1 MKRFF
6 TFLMAVWALL
16 SISQTVKAVDYYITG
31 FFVEGQEWTK
41 LDGKNMES
49 VGNNKYSQTY
59 QCETT
64 GKYCF
69 RFAGDDLP
77 YQMCP
82 AVASYD
88 LTKVSSYGV
97 SYTNH
102 EGKENYYFCV
112 NMESGKTYT
121 FTFDNSNPSNR
132 TVACTV
138 SGEGSGTVTPTE
150 KYCSFYLIGNLYKE
164 NNEEWADGTKAN
176 PFNTIDGKTYTYTFT
191 GVEKTVYFRVQGYDP
206 DGNKFG
212 SDFAP
217 NTTDGKDKELTTTFQ
232 TVVSKPYNSPKTK
245 AWTFD
250 AKSDKTYT
258 ITLDYSDTSKPQIK
272 YTEGGSSVVTKVIK
286 LFNGS
291 SEVTGYNGKYTLD
304 LSGETSTD
312 ATITLTIDG
321 TAYGL
326 ATAQTISAVGTT
338 SDIAFKAEETE
349 KLTLKAGLIYSLTVT
364 EDGKMT
370 VEAKEKVNPYKVAGA
385 GFYLV
390 GDFMS
395 PYNHSDVNPGGD
407 IPGKIN
413 YERLYFKFEQQADGS
428 YKIDIPACL
437 TAKMQILGIS
447 VDGVPRVYGPSGI
460 VELYGAKDHGTA
472 SPVTD
477 GSVGGNSK
485 TNNLVVVDEF
495 KDSDN
500 FWNLVTRNDG
510 VTDDDGIYEVSFT
523 FDSDSKTPKIWTI
536 KHNSLKRVVY
546 LLSNAQGATA
556 QPLYDSRIDIPSGY
570 SDVSSASAVHLEG
583 ITNKYFVLGTVVR
596 NMSTPE
602 IEKQAIKA
610 DDGIHEISQ
619 EKGGKQCG
627 THTKFFFLG
636 ADPVYESDNT
646 TIKTQDSYQLTANK
660 PAVAISKLKGNK
672 VVQVNPTK
680 GRDDVAGKDN
690 SYGMQ
695 AEIYVPN
702 AGKIDYPD
710 VISMVGPA
718 IPSTTTTNVDGT
730 TKWLWDATAG
740 DMTYD
745 ESDHCY
751 KLVLN
756 TSADLYGKTFRFVG
770 DHAITQNWY
779 EDGTPANVKYPD
791 VKVEGTSEATVADPN
806 VVNYTSDCTENT
818 IVHDSDIKWNR
829 GAGLWTVRFYII
841 PGKDKNTF
849 QYTITGASKIYIP
862 VTAHMGKL
870 LRTYTSAIDVVPVDK
885 EVLVYAAQSYTK
897 NEKNNT
903 GSGDETGTVMLY
915 RLKFIPANQGVV
927 LYAPTTLGNDK
938 PGLIEVVPA
947 YSATV
952 KRYSNDVFDYVKDWA
967 KPETKKELIWVNQ
980 ETHEQKKDVW
990 NNYLVPVLTDTK
1002 ITQFYFDD
1010 QNKWTGRNFAFT
1022 RYSQTNTGRANGVI
1036 KDNTT
1041 DPDPKKHDY
1050 FSFFRGA
1057 GTVKASY
1064 SYLMLPRTIMEGNGQ
1079 ILDQNQDNDTNR
1091 FSKSMVWFEGIDA
1104 PMDNETTGISELK
1117 NNVSNTDTAYYTL
1130 QGVKVAKPVKGIYI
1144 HQGKKV
1150 IIK

>member
-1 MKRFF
+1 MMVLC
-6 TFLMAVWALL
+6 FLM
-16 SISQTVKAVDYYITG
+16 SIPLKMMAFDKVEVVSQYKQG
-31 FFVEGQEWTK
+31 
-41 LDGKNMES
+41 
-49 VGNNKYSQTY
+49 
-59 QCETT
+59 
-64 GKYCF
+64 
-69 RFAGDDLP
+69 
-77 YQMCP
+77 
-82 AVASYD
+82 
-88 LTKVSSYGV
+88 
-97 SYTNH
+97 TNW
-102 EGKENYYFCV
+102 KENPNF
-112 NMESGKTYT
+112 N
-121 FTFDNSNPSNR
+121 FT
-132 TVACTV
+132 
-138 SGEGSGTVTPTE
+138 
-150 KYCSFYLIGNLYKE
+150 
-164 NNEEWADGTKAN
+164 
-176 PFNTIDGKTYTYTFT
+176 
-191 GVEKTVYFRVQGYDP
+191 
-206 DGNKFG
+206 
-212 SDFAP
+212 
-217 NTTDGKDKELTTTFQ
+217 TTDGKIYTCTLNDVPAGTQYIWFRLKIGSTEYGPQGTEEDLTLTSSYQKIFQ
-232 TVVSKPYNSPKTK
+232 IAWQHPK
-245 AWTFD
+245 ALMIVP
-250 AKSDKTYT
+250 KSGETSYT
-258 ITLDYSDTSKPQIK
+258 ITYNHDTKEIK
-272 YTEGGSSVVTKVIK
+272 YEVSEGGSTDVTKEIK
-286 LFNGS
+286 LLNGT

-326 ATAQTISAVGTT
+326 ATAQAISTVGTT
-338 SDIAFKAEETE
+338 SDIAFTAEGTE

-407 IPGKIN
+407 TPGTIN
-413 YERLYFKFEQQADGS
+413 YERLYFKFEQQTDGS

-460 VELYGAKDHGTA
+460 EELYGAKDHGTA

-485 TNNLVVVDEF
+485 TNNLVVVDGF
-495 KDSDN
+495 KDSNN

-556 QPLYDSRIDIPSGY
+556 QPLYDSRSKIKDGY

-583 ITNKYFVLGTVVR
+583 ITSKYFVLGTVVR
-596 NMSTPE
+596 DLSNPDSK
-602 IEKQAIKA
+602 IYKQAIKA
-610 DDGIHEISQ
+610 DDGIHMISD
-619 EKGGKQCG
+619 ENGGKQCG

-646 TIKTQDSYQLTANK
+646 TIVTKSSYWLTANK

-672 VVQVNPTK
+672 IVEVNPTK
-680 GRDDVAGKDN
+680 GSNDEAGEDN

-702 AGKIDYPD
+702 SSMIDYPD
-710 VISMVGPA
+710 TISMVGPA

-779 EDGTPANVKYPD
+779 EDGTPANVKYPIE
-791 VKVEGTSEATVADPN
+791 KVEGTSEATVADPN

-841 PGKDKNTF
+841 PGKDNKNTF

-897 NEKNNT
+897 NKENNT
-903 GSGDETGTVMLY
+903 GSGDETGTVKLY

-927 LYAPTTLGNDK
+927 LYSPNSPLDNGTPTKL
-938 PGLIEVVPA
+938 EVVPA

-952 KRYSNDVFDYVKDWA
+952 KRYTHDVFDYVEGWA
-967 KPETKKELIWVNQ
+967 DSPAKESIWFN
-980 ETHEQKKDVW
+980 EHSSEKW

-1002 ITQFYFDD
+1002 ITQFFIDD
-1010 QNKWTGRNFAFT
+1010 HNNWTGRNFAFT
-1022 RYSQTNTGRANGVI
+1022 RYSKTFTGQKNKVLEDDDANADTNKR
-1036 KDNTT
+1036 
-1041 DPDPKKHDY
+1041 DY
-1050 FSFFRGA
+1050 FSFFRAA

-1117 NNVSNTDTAYYTL
+1117 NHVSNTDAAYYTL

-1150 IIK
+1150 IVK

>member
-16 SISQTVKAVDYYITG
+16 SISQTVKAVNCYITG
-31 FFVEGQEWTK
+31 YFVGESEWTTLGTGMK
-41 LDGKNMES
+41 KES
-49 VGNNKYSQTY
+49 VGSNKYSQTY
-59 QCETT
+59 QCKKSGE
-64 GKYCF
+64 YRF
-69 RFAGDDLP
+69 RFAVEGWDA
-77 YQMCP
+77 QMCP
-82 AVASYD
+82 EKNSCD
-88 LTKVSSYGV
+88 LANKSVNVFYTDQDGRSS
-97 SYTNH
+97 
-102 EGKENYYFCV
+102 NYFYV
-112 NMESGKTYT
+112 NMEKDKTYT
-121 FTFDNSNPSNR
+121 FTFDDSNKDKR

-138 SGEGSGTVTPTE
+138 SG
-150 KYCSFYLIGNLYKE
+150 
-164 NNEEWADGTKAN
+164 
-176 PFNTIDGKTYTYTFT
+176 
-191 GVEKTVYFRVQGYDP
+191 
-206 DGNKFG
+206 
-212 SDFAP
+212 
-217 NTTDGKDKELTTTFQ
+217 
-232 TVVSKPYNSPKTK
+232 
-245 AWTFD
+245 
-250 AKSDKTYT
+250 
-258 ITLDYSDTSKPQIK
+258 
-272 YTEGGSSVVTKVIK
+272 SSVVTKEIK

-312 ATITLTIDG
+312 ATITLDIDG
-321 TAYGL
+321 TTYGL
-326 ATAQTISAVGTT
+326 ATAQAISTVGTT
-338 SDIAFKAEETE
+338 SDIAFTAEGTE
-349 KLTLKAGLIYSLTVT
+349 KLTLKTGLIYSLSVT
-364 EDGKMT
+364 KDGKMT

-407 IPGKIN
+407 TPGTIN

-437 TAKMQILGIS
+437 TAKMQILGVS

-460 VELYGAKDHGTA
+460 VELYGAKDHGKA

-477 GSVGGNSK
+477 GFVGGNSK
-485 TNNLVVVDEF
+485 TNNLVVVDGF
-495 KDSDN
+495 KDSNN

-510 VTDDDGIYEVSFT
+510 VTDDDGIYEVSFEYNP
-523 FDSDSKTPKIWTI
+523 KTQSPTTWTI

-602 IEKQAIKA
+602 IKKQAIKA

-1010 QNKWTGRNFAFT
+1010 QNKWKGRNFAFT
-1022 RYSQTNTGRANGVI
+1022 RYSQTNTGRANKVI
-1036 KDNTT
+1036 KDDATNE
-1041 DPDPKKHDY
+1041 DPAKRDY

-1079 ILDQNQDNDTNR
+1079 ILDQNQDNDKNR

-1117 NNVSNTDTAYYTL
+1117 NNVSNTDAAYYTL

>member
-6 TFLMAVWALL
+6 TLFMAVWALL
-16 SISQTVKAVDYYITG
+16 SISQTVKAVNCYITG
-31 FFVEGQEWTK
+31 YFVGESEWTT

-49 VGNNKYSQTY
+49 VVNNKYSQTY
-59 QCETT
+59 QCTKSGE
-64 GKYCF
+64 YRF
-69 RFAGDDLP
+69 RFAVEGWKA
-77 YQMCP
+77 QMCP
-82 AVASYD
+82 DVERFDLANKSKKIVYTDQNGYD
-88 LTKVSSYGV
+88 S
-97 SYTNH
+97 
-102 EGKENYYFCV
+102 NYFYV
-112 NMESGKTYT
+112 NMENGKTYT
-121 FTFDNSNPSNR
+121 FTFDDSNKDNR

-138 SGEGSGTVTPTE
+138 S
-150 KYCSFYLIGNLYKE
+150 
-164 NNEEWADGTKAN
+164 
-176 PFNTIDGKTYTYTFT
+176 
-191 GVEKTVYFRVQGYDP
+191 
-206 DGNKFG
+206 
-212 SDFAP
+212 
-217 NTTDGKDKELTTTFQ
+217 
-232 TVVSKPYNSPKTK
+232 
-245 AWTFD
+245 
-250 AKSDKTYT
+250 
-258 ITLDYSDTSKPQIK
+258 
-272 YTEGGSSVVTKVIK
+272 GSSVVTKVIK
-286 LFNGS
+286 LFNGL
-291 SEVTGYNGKYTLD
+291 SEVTGSNGKYTLD

-326 ATAQTISAVGTT
+326 ATAQAISTVGTT
-338 SDIAFKAEETE
+338 SDIAFTAEGTE
-349 KLTLKAGLIYSLTVT
+349 KLTLKAGLVYSLTVT

-602 IEKQAIKA
+602 IKKQAIKA

-779 EDGTPANVKYPD
+779 EDDTPANLKYPD
-791 VKVEGTSEATVADPN
+791 EKVEGTSEATVADPN

-818 IVHDSDIKWNR
+818 IEHDKDIKWNR

-870 LRTYTSAIDVVPVDK
+870 LRTYTSAIDVVPVDAN
-885 EVLVYAAQSYTK
+885 VLIYAAQSYQK
-897 NEKNNT
+897 NTDKT
-903 GSGDETGTVMLY
+903 PVAGGETGTVKLY

-927 LYAPTTLGNDK
+927 LYAPTTLGNEK

-967 KPETKKELIWVNQ
+967 KPETTKEQIWVNQ
-980 ETHEQKKDVW
+980 ETHEQAKDKW

-1079 ILDQNQDNDTNR
+1079 ILDQNQDNDKNR

-1117 NNVSNTDTAYYTL
+1117 NNVSNTDAAYYTL

>member
-1 MKRFF
+1 MMVLC
-6 TFLMAVWALL
+6 FLM
-16 SISQTVKAVDYYITG
+16 SIPLKMMAFDKVEVVSQYKQG
-31 FFVEGQEWTK
+31 
-41 LDGKNMES
+41 
-49 VGNNKYSQTY
+49 
-59 QCETT
+59 
-64 GKYCF
+64 
-69 RFAGDDLP
+69 
-77 YQMCP
+77 
-82 AVASYD
+82 
-88 LTKVSSYGV
+88 
-97 SYTNH
+97 TNW
-102 EGKENYYFCV
+102 KENPNF
-112 NMESGKTYT
+112 N
-121 FTFDNSNPSNR
+121 FT
-132 TVACTV
+132 
-138 SGEGSGTVTPTE
+138 
-150 KYCSFYLIGNLYKE
+150 
-164 NNEEWADGTKAN
+164 
-176 PFNTIDGKTYTYTFT
+176 
-191 GVEKTVYFRVQGYDP
+191 
-206 DGNKFG
+206 
-212 SDFAP
+212 
-217 NTTDGKDKELTTTFQ
+217 TTDGKIYTCTLNDVPAGTQYIWFRLKIGSTEYGPQGTEEDLTLTSSYQKIFQ
-232 TVVSKPYNSPKTK
+232 IAWQHPK
-245 AWTFD
+245 ALMIVP
-250 AKSDKTYT
+250 KSGETSYT
-258 ITLDYSDTSKPQIK
+258 ITYNHETKEIK
-272 YTEGGSSVVTKVIK
+272 CEASEGGSTDVTKEIK
-286 LFNGS
+286 LLNGT

-304 LSGETSTD
+304 LSGETSSD
-312 ATITLTIDG
+312 AKITLTIGG
-321 TAYGL
+321 TTYGL
-326 ATAQTISAVGTT
+326 ATAQTISTVGTT
-338 SDIAFKAEETE
+338 SDIAFTAEGTE
-349 KLTLKAGLIYSLTVT
+349 KLTLKAGLIYSLSVT

-370 VEAKEKVNPYKVAGA
+370 VEAKEKVNPYKVAGT

-407 IPGKIN
+407 TPGTIN

-437 TAKMQILGIS
+437 TAKMQILGVS

-460 VELYGAKDHGTA
+460 EQLHGAKDYGKA

-477 GSVGGNSK
+477 ESVGGNSE
-485 TNNLVVVDEF
+485 TNNLVVVDGF
-495 KDSDN
+495 KDSN
-500 FWNLVTRNDG
+500 NYWNLVTRNDG

-583 ITNKYFVLGTVVR
+583 ITSKYFVLGTVVR
-596 NMSTPE
+596 DLSNTDSK
-602 IEKQAIKA
+602 IYKQAIKA
-610 DDGIHEISQ
+610 DDGIHKISD

-646 TIKTQDSYQLTANK
+646 TIVTKSSYQLTANK

-672 VVQVNPTK
+672 IVEVNPTK
-680 GRDDVAGKDN
+680 GSNDEAGEDN

-702 AGKIDYPD
+702 GDKIDYPD
-710 VISMVGPA
+710 AISMVGPA

-779 EDGTPANVKYPD
+779 EDGTPANVKYPIE
-791 VKVEGTSEATVADPN
+791 KVEGTSEATVADPN

-870 LRTYTSAIDVVPVDK
+870 LRTYTSAVDVVPVDK

-897 NEKNNT
+897 NKENNT
-903 GSGDETGTVMLY
+903 GSGDETGTVKLY

-927 LYAPTTLGNDK
+927 LYSPNSPLDNGTPTKL
-938 PGLIEVVPA
+938 EVVPA

-952 KRYSNDVFDYVKDWA
+952 KRYTHDVFDYVEGWA
-967 KPETKKELIWVNQ
+967 DSPAKESIWFN
-980 ETHEQKKDVW
+980 EHSSEKW

-1002 ITQFYFDD
+1002 ITQFFIDD
-1010 QNKWTGRNFAFT
+1010 QNHWTGRNFAFT
-1022 RYSQTNTGRANGVI
+1022 RYSQTNTGHANGVI
-1036 KDNTT
+1036 TDNTT

-1050 FSFFRGA
+1050 FSFFRAA

-1079 ILDQNQDNDTNR
+1079 ILDQSQDNDPK

-1117 NNVSNTDTAYYTL
+1117 NHVSNTDAAYYTL

-1150 IIK
+1150 IVK

>member
-1 MKRFF
+1 
-6 TFLMAVWALL
+6 MAVWALL
-16 SISQTVKAVDYYITG
+16 SISQTVKAADFYLTG
-31 FFVEGQEWTK
+31 SSTLEAWVK
-41 LDGKNMES
+41 LDGKSMTDLGGER
-49 VGNNKYSQTY
+49 YSQEYKCTNTAQY
-59 QCETT
+59 R
-64 GKYCF
+64 F
-69 RFAGDDLP
+69 RIAGGNLG
-77 YQMCP
+77 YELCP
-82 AVASYD
+82 NTKSYN
-88 LTKVSSYGV
+88 LLEAKPSYGCFANNV
-97 SYTNH
+97 SGYAN
-102 EGKENYYFCV
+102 NYFYV
-112 NMESGKTYT
+112 DMESGKTYT
-121 FTFDNSNPSNR
+121 FTFDNSNPNNR

-138 SGEGSGTVTPTE
+138 GGSTSPSEFTE
-150 KYCSFYLIGNLYKE
+150 LSLIGGL
-164 NNEEWADGTKAN
+164 
-176 PFNTIDGKTYTYTFT
+176 T
-191 GVEKTVYFRVQGYDP
+191 GNWGEIR
-206 DGNKFG
+206 KF
-212 SDFAP
+212 S
-217 NTTDGKDKELTTTFQ
+217 TTDGKIYQYVFDTDYTNTKISGEFGDYYFRVKTE
-232 TVVSKPYNSPKTK
+232 SKQYAPYINDYPVGTEY
-245 AWTFD
+245 TD
-250 AKSDKTYT
+250 AKESSEGAWKLTMTKGKSYT
-258 ITLDYSDTSKPQIK
+258 LIFDYENKKIR
-272 YTEGGSSVVTKVIK
+272 YVEGGSSVVTKVIK

-291 SEVTGYNGKYTLD
+291 SEVTGSNGKYTLD
-304 LSGETSTD
+304 LSGETSSD
-312 ATITLTIDG
+312 AKITLTIDG
-321 TAYGL
+321 TTYGL
-326 ATAQTISAVGTT
+326 STAQTISAAGTT
-338 SDIAFKAEETE
+338 SGIAFTTEGAEA
-349 KLTLKAGLIYSLTVT
+349 LTLKAGLIYSLTVT

-370 VEAKEKVNPYKVAGA
+370 VEAKVNPYKVAGA

-407 IPGKIN
+407 NPGKIN
-413 YERLYFKFEQQADGS
+413 YERLYFKFEQQTDGS

-447 VDGVPRVYGPSGI
+447 VDGVPSVYGPSDH
-460 VELYGAKDHGTA
+460 VDLYGAKAHGTA

-477 GSVGGNSK
+477 GSVGGNSN
-485 TNNLVVVDEF
+485 TDNLVVVNDF
-495 KDSDN
+495 NDQIN
-500 FWNLVTRNDG
+500 YWNLVTRNDG

-556 QPLYDSRIDIPSGY
+556 QPLYDSRRTIKDGY

-583 ITNKYFVLGTVVR
+583 ITSKYFVLGTVVR
-596 NMSTPE
+596 DLSNPDSK
-602 IEKQAIKA
+602 IYKQAIKA
-610 DDGIHEISQ
+610 DDGIHMISD
-619 EKGGKQCG
+619 EKGGKQQG

-646 TIKTQDSYQLTANK
+646 TIVTKSSYWLTANK

-672 VVQVNPTK
+672 IVEVNPTK
-680 GRDDVAGKDN
+680 GNNEEAGEDN

-702 AGKIDYPD
+702 AGNIDYPD

-779 EDGTPANVKYPD
+779 EDGTPANVKYPIE
-791 VKVEGTSEATVADPN
+791 KVEGTSEATVADPN

-841 PGKDKNTF
+841 PGKDNKNTF

-870 LRTYTSAIDVVPVDK
+870 LRTYTSAVDVVPVDAN
-885 EVLVYAAQSYTK
+885 VLIYAAQSYTK
-897 NEKNNT
+897 KNENNT
-903 GSGDETGTVMLY
+903 GSGDETGTVKLY
-915 RLKFIPANQGVV
+915 RLKYIPANQGVV
-927 LYAPTTLGNDK
+927 LYSPNSPLGNGTPTK
-938 PGLIEVVPA
+938 LEVVPA

-952 KRYSNDVFDYVKDWA
+952 KRYSSDHFDYVKGWA
-967 KPETKKELIWVNQ
+967 DSQEKESIWVN
-980 ETHEQKKDVW
+980 THENETW
-990 NNYLVPVLTDTK
+990 NNFLVPVLTDTK
-1002 ITQFYFDD
+1002 ITQFYFVD

-1022 RYSQTNTGRANGVI
+1022 RYSQTKTGQANGVI
-1036 KDNTT
+1036 TDNTT
-1041 DPDPKKHDY
+1041 DPDSKKHDY
-1050 FSFFRGA
+1050 FSFFRAA

-1079 ILDQNQDNDTNR
+1079 ILDQSQDNDTKL

-1104 PMDNETTGISELK
+1104 PMDNETTGISEL
-1117 NNVSNTDTAYYTL
+1117 NNHVSNTDAAYYTL

-1150 IIK
+1150 IVK

>member
-1 MKRFF
+1 
-6 TFLMAVWALL
+6 MAVWALL
-16 SISQTVKAVDYYITG
+16 SISQTVKAADVTVYFQCPSDWRTPVCAYAYNSETGRNSGWDDAPAGSEYYTSTG
-31 FFVEGQEWTK
+31 VKLWKCTFDSKYKNVIFKEPFQQGVTSKQYPDSQGFEVKDSYVYTNSGTTGTSLSEFVKNSAFTYTLRGGYDTGEWSNESANFEFVG
-41 LDGKNMES
+41 DGK
-49 VGNNKYSQTY
+49 
-59 QCETT
+59 
-64 GKYCF
+64 
-69 RFAGDDLP
+69 
-77 YQMCP
+77 
-82 AVASYD
+82 
-88 LTKVSSYGV
+88 
-97 SYTNH
+97 
-102 EGKENYYFCV
+102 
-112 NMESGKTYT
+112 
-121 FTFDNSNPSNR
+121 
-132 TVACTV
+132 
-138 SGEGSGTVTPTE
+138 
-150 KYCSFYLIGNLYKE
+150 
-164 NNEEWADGTKAN
+164 
-176 PFNTIDGKTYTYTFT
+176 YTYTFT
-191 GVEKTVYFRVQGYDP
+191 AAQTGQFRFRVNTSY
-206 DGNKFG
+206 G
-212 SDFAP
+212 SGAALCP
-217 NTTDGKDKELTTTFQ
+217 NVDATTKSKELTSTPDDVAYTNPAN
-232 TVVSKPYNSPKTK
+232 TSASSINNNYWTYNVTAGK
-245 AWTFD
+245 
-250 AKSDKTYT
+250 
-258 ITLDYSDTSKPQIK
+258 K
-272 YTEGGSSVVTKVIK
+272 YTFTLSEDYLQATDGGYYHSRKLSVVEEETPITKVIK
-286 LFNGS
+286 LLNGTT
-291 SEVTGYNGKYTLD
+291 EVTGSNGKYTLD

-312 ATITLTIDG
+312 AIITLDIDG
-321 TAYGL
+321 TTYGL
-326 ATAQTISAVGTT
+326 ATAQAISTVGTT
-338 SDIAFKAEETE
+338 SDIAFTTEGTE
-349 KLTLKAGLIYSLTVT
+349 KLTLKAGLVYSLTVT

-407 IPGKIN
+407 TPGTIN
-413 YERLYFKFEQQADGS
+413 YERLYFKFEQQKDGS

-437 TAKMQILGIS
+437 TAKMQILGVS

-460 VELYGAKDHGTA
+460 EQLHGAKDYGTA

-477 GSVGGNSK
+477 GSVGGDSEK
-485 TNNLVVVDEF
+485 NNLVVVDEF

-556 QPLYDSRIDIPSGY
+556 QPLYDSRINIPSGY
-570 SDVSSASAVHLEG
+570 SDVASASAVHLEG

-596 NMSTPE
+596 NMTSSE
-602 IEKQAIKA
+602 IYNQAIKA
-610 DDGIHEISQ
+610 DDGIHQISDK
-619 EKGGKQCG
+619 KGGKQCG

-695 AEIYVPN
+695 AEILVPN
-702 AGKIDYPD
+702 AGKIDYHD
-710 VISMVGPA
+710 AISMVGPA

-779 EDGTPANVKYPD
+779 EDDTPANLKYPD
-791 VKVEGTSEATVADPN
+791 EKVEGTSEATVADPN

-818 IVHDSDIKWNR
+818 IEHDKDIKWNR

-870 LRTYTSAIDVVPVDK
+870 LRTYTSAIDVVPVDAN
-885 EVLVYAAQSYTK
+885 VLIYAAQSYQK
-897 NEKNNT
+897 NTDKT
-903 GSGDETGTVMLY
+903 PVAGGETGTVKLY

-927 LYAPTTLGNDK
+927 LYAPTTLGNEK

-967 KPETKKELIWVNQ
+967 KPETTKEQIWVNQ
-980 ETHEQKKDVW
+980 ETHEQAKDKW

-1064 SYLMLPRTIMEGNGQ
+1064 SYLMLPRIIMEGNGQ
-1079 ILDQNQDNDTNR
+1079 ILDQNQDNDKNR

-1117 NNVSNTDTAYYTL
+1117 NNVSNTDAAYYTL

>member
-1 MKRFF
+1 MD
-6 TFLMAVWALL
+6 L
-16 SISQTVKAVDYYITG
+16 
-31 FFVEGQEWTK
+31 
-41 LDGKNMES
+41 
-49 VGNNKYSQTY
+49 VGNNQYSQTY
-59 QCETT
+59 QCTKAGE
-64 GKYCF
+64 YHF
-69 RFAGDDLP
+69 RFIGVGWDGE
-77 YQMCP
+77 MCP
-82 AVASYD
+82 EQSSYD
-88 LTKVSSYGV
+88 LTQASPNCQVFY
-97 SYTNH
+97 NDQP
-102 EGKENYYFCV
+102 GKKNNYFYV

-121 FTFDNSNPSNR
+121 FTFDDSSVANR
-132 TVACTV
+132 TVACKV
-138 SGEGSGTVTPTE
+138 SGSE
-150 KYCSFYLIGNLYKE
+150 
-164 NNEEWADGTKAN
+164 
-176 PFNTIDGKTYTYTFT
+176 
-191 GVEKTVYFRVQGYDP
+191 
-206 DGNKFG
+206 
-212 SDFAP
+212 
-217 NTTDGKDKELTTTFQ
+217 
-232 TVVSKPYNSPKTK
+232 
-245 AWTFD
+245 
-250 AKSDKTYT
+250 
-258 ITLDYSDTSKPQIK
+258 
-272 YTEGGSSVVTKVIK
+272 VVTKVIK
-286 LFNGS
+286 LLNGS
-291 SEVTGYNGKYTLD
+291 SELTGSNGRYSLD
-304 LSGETSTD
+304 LSSETSKD

-321 TAYGL
+321 EPYGL
-326 ATAQTISAVGTT
+326 ATAQTISAAGTT
-338 SDIAFKAEETE
+338 SGIAFTTE
-349 KLTLKAGLIYSLTVT
+349 GTGALTLKAGLIYSLSVT

-370 VEAKEKVNPYKVAGA
+370 VVAEEMVEPYSVVGA

-395 PYNHSDVNPGGD
+395 QYNDKTVNPGGD
-407 IPGKIN
+407 TPGQIN
-413 YERLYFKFEQQADGS
+413 YKRLYFKFEEQKDGS

-437 TAKMQILGIS
+437 TAKMQILGVS

-460 VELYGAKDHGTA
+460 ERLHGAKDYGTA

-477 GSVGGNSK
+477 GSVGGDSE
-485 TNNLVVVDEF
+485 TNNLLVVDDF
-495 KDSDN
+495 NDQINYWD
-500 FWNLVTRNDG
+500 LVTRNDG
-510 VTDDDGIYEVSFT
+510 VTDDDGTYEVSFKYNPET
-523 FDSDSKTPKIWTI
+523 KSPTTWTI

-556 QPLYDSRIDIPSGY
+556 QPLYDSRINIPSGY
-570 SDVSSASAVHLEG
+570 SDVASASAVHLEG

-596 NMSTPE
+596 NMTSPE
-602 IEKQAIKA
+602 IYNQAIKA
-610 DDGIHEISQ
+610 DDGIHQISD

-695 AEIYVPN
+695 AEILVPN

-710 VISMVGPA
+710 AISMVGPA

-779 EDGTPANVKYPD
+779 EDDTPANLKYPD
-791 VKVEGTSEATVADPN
+791 EKVEGTSEATVADPN

-818 IVHDSDIKWNR
+818 IEHDKDIKWNR

-870 LRTYTSAIDVVPVDK
+870 LRTYTSAIDVVPVDAN
-885 EVLVYAAQSYTK
+885 VLIYAAQSYQK
-897 NEKNNT
+897 NTDKT
-903 GSGDETGTVMLY
+903 PVAGGETGTVKLY

-927 LYAPTTLGNDK
+927 LYAPTTLGNEK

-967 KPETKKELIWVNQ
+967 KPETTKEQIWVNQ
-980 ETHEQKKDVW
+980 ETHEQAKDKW

-1079 ILDQNQDNDTNR
+1079 ILDQNQDNDKNR

-1117 NNVSNTDTAYYTL
+1117 NNVSNTDAAYYTL

>member
-1 MKRFF
+1 MMKRFF

-16 SISQTVKAVDYYITG
+16 SISQTVKAVDFCIMGTFDG
-31 FFVEGQEWTK
+31 GDRPTWTK
-41 LDGKNMES
+41 LDGKNM
-49 VGNNKYSQTY
+49 VLVRNNQYSQTY
-59 QCETT
+59 QCTKAGE
-64 GKYCF
+64 YRF
-69 RFAGDDLP
+69 RFIGVGWDGE
-77 YQMCP
+77 MCP
-82 AVASYD
+82 DQSFYD
-88 LTKVSSYGV
+88 LTQASSNYKVFYNDQPS
-97 SYTNH
+97 
-102 EGKENYYFCV
+102 KKDNYFYV

-121 FTFDNSNPSNR
+121 FTFDDSSVDKRN
-132 TVACTV
+132 VACKV
-138 SGEGSGTVTPTE
+138 SGSE
-150 KYCSFYLIGNLYKE
+150 
-164 NNEEWADGTKAN
+164 
-176 PFNTIDGKTYTYTFT
+176 
-191 GVEKTVYFRVQGYDP
+191 
-206 DGNKFG
+206 
-212 SDFAP
+212 
-217 NTTDGKDKELTTTFQ
+217 
-232 TVVSKPYNSPKTK
+232 
-245 AWTFD
+245 
-250 AKSDKTYT
+250 
-258 ITLDYSDTSKPQIK
+258 
-272 YTEGGSSVVTKVIK
+272 VVTKVIK
-286 LFNGS
+286 LLNGS
-291 SEVTGYNGKYTLD
+291 SELTGSNGKYTLD
-304 LSGETSTD
+304 LSGEASTD

-326 ATAQTISAVGTT
+326 ATAQAISTVGTT
-338 SDIAFKAEETE
+338 SDIAFTAEGTE

-407 IPGKIN
+407 TPGTIN
-413 YERLYFKFEQQADGS
+413 YERLYFKFEQQTDGS

-460 VELYGAKDHGTA
+460 EELYGAKDHGTA

-485 TNNLVVVDEF
+485 TNNLVVVDGF
-495 KDSDN
+495 KDSNN

-583 ITNKYFVLGTVVR
+583 ITSKYFVLGTVVR
-596 NMSTPE
+596 DLSNTDSK
-602 IEKQAIKA
+602 IYKQAIKA
-610 DDGIHEISQ
+610 DDGIHKISD

-646 TIKTQDSYQLTANK
+646 TIVTKSSYQLTANK

-672 VVQVNPTK
+672 IVEVNPTK
-680 GRDDVAGKDN
+680 GSNDEAGEDN

-695 AEIYVPN
+695 AEIYVPY
-702 AGKIDYPD
+702 GDKIDYPD
-710 VISMVGPA
+710 AISMVGPA

-779 EDGTPANVKYPD
+779 EDGTPANVKYPIE
-791 VKVEGTSEATVADPN
+791 KVEGTSEATVADPN

-897 NEKNNT
+897 NNENKT
-903 GSGDETGTVMLY
+903 GSGDETGTVKLY
-915 RLKFIPANQGVV
+915 RLKYIPANQGVV
-927 LYAPTTLGNDK
+927 LYAPTTLGNEK
-938 PGLIEVVPA
+938 PGQIEVVPA

-952 KRYSNDVFDYVKDWA
+952 KRYSSDAFDYVEDWA
-967 KPETKKELIWVNQ
+967 KPETKKEQIWVNQ
-980 ETHEQKKDVW
+980 DVHEQNGETW
-990 NNYLVPVLTDTK
+990 NNYLMPILKDTQ
-1002 ITQFYFDD
+1002 ITQFFIDD
-1010 QNKWTGRNFAFT
+1010 QNNWTGRNFAFT
-1022 RYSQTNTGRANGVI
+1022 RYSQTNTGRANNITKDDVI
-1036 KDNTT
+1036 NA
-1041 DPDPKKHDY
+1041 DPAKRDY

-1079 ILDQNQDNDTNR
+1079 ILNQNQDNDTKL

-1104 PMDNETTGISELK
+1104 PMGNETTGISELK
-1117 NNVSNTDTAYYTL
+1117 NNASNTDAAYYTL

-1150 IIK
+1150 IVK

>member
-6 TFLMAVWALL
+6 TLFMAVWALL
-16 SISQTVKAVDYYITG
+16 SISQTVKAADFCIMGTFTG
-31 FFVEGQEWTK
+31 EDRANWAK
-41 LDGKNMES
+41 LDGKDMDL
-49 VGNNKYSQTY
+49 VGTNKYSQTY
-59 QCETT
+59 QCTKAGE
-64 GKYCF
+64 YRF
-69 RFAGDDLP
+69 RFIGDGWNGE
-77 YQMCP
+77 MCP
-82 AVASYD
+82 EQSSYD
-88 LTKVSSYGV
+88 LTQASPNCQVFY
-97 SYTNH
+97 NDQP
-102 EGKENYYFCV
+102 GKKNNYFYV

-121 FTFDNSNPSNR
+121 FTFDDSSVANR
-132 TVACTV
+132 TVACKV
-138 SGEGSGTVTPTE
+138 SGSE
-150 KYCSFYLIGNLYKE
+150 
-164 NNEEWADGTKAN
+164 
-176 PFNTIDGKTYTYTFT
+176 
-191 GVEKTVYFRVQGYDP
+191 
-206 DGNKFG
+206 
-212 SDFAP
+212 
-217 NTTDGKDKELTTTFQ
+217 
-232 TVVSKPYNSPKTK
+232 
-245 AWTFD
+245 
-250 AKSDKTYT
+250 
-258 ITLDYSDTSKPQIK
+258 
-272 YTEGGSSVVTKVIK
+272 VVTKVIK
-286 LFNGS
+286 LLNGS
-291 SEVTGYNGKYTLD
+291 SELTGSNGRYSLD
-304 LSGETSTD
+304 LSSETSKD

-321 TAYGL
+321 EPYGL
-326 ATAQTISAVGTT
+326 AAAQTISAAGTT
-338 SDIAFKAEETE
+338 SGIAFTTE
-349 KLTLKAGLIYSLTVT
+349 GTAALTLKAGLIYSLTVT

-370 VEAKEKVNPYKVAGA
+370 VVAEEKVDPYAAVYNA

-395 PYNHSDVNPGGD
+395 QYNDKTVNPGGD
-407 IPGKIN
+407 TPGKIN
-413 YERLYFKFEQQADGS
+413 YERLYFKFEQQKDGS

-437 TAKMQILGIS
+437 TAKMQILGVS

-460 VELYGAKDHGTA
+460 EQLHGAKDYGTA

-477 GSVGGNSK
+477 GSVGGDRE
-485 TNNLVVVDEF
+485 TNNLVVVDGF

-500 FWNLVTRNDG
+500 FWNLVTRNDN
-510 VTDDDGIYEVSFT
+510 VTDDDGIYEVSFEY
-523 FDSDSKTPKIWTI
+523 DPKTQSPTTWTI
-536 KHNSLKRVVY
+536 KHNSLKRVLY

-556 QPLYDSRIDIPSGY
+556 QPLYDSRINIPSGY
-570 SDVSSASAVHLEG
+570 SDVASASAVHLEG

-596 NMSTPE
+596 NMPSPE
-602 IEKQAIKA
+602 IYNQAIKA
-610 DDGIHEISQ
+610 DDGIHQISD

-710 VISMVGPA
+710 AISMVGPA

-779 EDGTPANVKYPD
+779 EDGTPANSNYPNT
-791 VKVEGTSEATVADPN
+791 KEEGTSDATVADPN
-806 VVNYTSDCTENT
+806 VVNYVSDCTEET
-818 IVHDSDIKWNR
+818 INHNQDIIWNR

-841 PGKDKNTF
+841 PSKDGKNTF

-870 LRTYTSAIDVVPVDK
+870 LRTYTSAVDVVPVNDD
-885 EVLVYAAQSYTK
+885 VLIFAAQSYTK
-897 NEKNNT
+897 KEANNT
-903 GSGDETGTVMLY
+903 GSGDETGTVKLY
-915 RLKFIPANQGVV
+915 RLKYIPANQGVI
-927 LYAPTTLGNDK
+927 LFAPNSPVPNKKQTKMEL
-938 PGLIEVVPA
+938 VPA

-952 KRYSNDVFDYVKDWA
+952 KRYSKNVYDYIEDWA
-967 KPETKKELIWVNQ
+967 KSEAKESMWVNV
-980 ETHEQKKDVW
+980 HEKEKW

-1002 ITQFYFDD
+1002 ITQFHY
-1010 QNKWTGRNFAFT
+1010 NEKKEWTGRNFSFT
-1022 RYSQTNTGRANGVI
+1022 RYSQTKTGKKNGVEEE
-1036 KDNTT
+1036 DTT
-1041 DPDPKKHDY
+1041 NPDESKRDY
-1050 FSFFRGA
+1050 FSFFRFS
-1057 GTVKASY
+1057 GTAKANY
-1064 SYLMLPRTIMEGNGQ
+1064 SYLMLPRTIMQGNGQ
-1079 ILDQNQDNDTNR
+1079 ILDQNQDNANDTKL
-1091 FSKSMVWFEGIDA
+1091 FAKSMVWFEGIDA

-1117 NNVSNTDTAYYTL
+1117 NNSNTDAAYYTL

-1150 IIK
+1150 IVK

>member
-1 MKRFF
+1 
-6 TFLMAVWALL
+6 MAVWALL
-16 SISQTVKAVDYYITG
+16 SISQTVKAADFCIMGTFDG
-31 FFVEGQEWTK
+31 GNRDTWTK
-41 LDGKNMES
+41 LDGKSMDL
-49 VGNNKYSQTY
+49 VGNNQYSQTY
-59 QCETT
+59 QCTKAGE
-64 GKYCF
+64 YRF
-69 RFAGDDLP
+69 RFIGVGWNGE
-77 YQMCP
+77 MCP
-82 AVASYD
+82 DQSSYD
-88 LTKVSSYGV
+88 LTQASPNCQV
-97 SYTNH
+97 SYNDQP
-102 EGKENYYFCV
+102 GKKNNYFYV

-121 FTFDNSNPSNR
+121 FTFDDSSVANR
-132 TVACTV
+132 TVACKV
-138 SGEGSGTVTPTE
+138 SGSE
-150 KYCSFYLIGNLYKE
+150 
-164 NNEEWADGTKAN
+164 
-176 PFNTIDGKTYTYTFT
+176 
-191 GVEKTVYFRVQGYDP
+191 
-206 DGNKFG
+206 
-212 SDFAP
+212 
-217 NTTDGKDKELTTTFQ
+217 
-232 TVVSKPYNSPKTK
+232 
-245 AWTFD
+245 
-250 AKSDKTYT
+250 
-258 ITLDYSDTSKPQIK
+258 
-272 YTEGGSSVVTKVIK
+272 VVTKVIK
-286 LFNGS
+286 LLNGS
-291 SEVTGYNGKYTLD
+291 SELTGSNGKYTLD
-304 LSGETSTD
+304 LSSETSKD
-312 ATITLTIDG
+312 ATITLTIDDV
-321 TAYGL
+321 TYGL
-326 ATAQTISAVGTT
+326 ATAQTISAAGTT
-338 SDIAFKAEETE
+338 SGIAFTTE
-349 KLTLKAGLIYSLTVT
+349 GTGALTLKAGLIYSLSVT

-370 VEAKEKVNPYKVAGA
+370 VVAEEMVEPYSVVGA

-395 PYNHSDVNPGGD
+395 QYNDKTVNPGGD
-407 IPGKIN
+407 TPGQIN
-413 YERLYFKFEQQADGS
+413 YKRLYFKFEEQKDGS

-437 TAKMQILGIS
+437 TAKMQILGVS

-460 VELYGAKDHGTA
+460 EKLHGAKDYGTA

-477 GSVGGNSK
+477 GSVGGDSE
-485 TNNLVVVDEF
+485 TNNLLVVDDF
-495 KDSDN
+495 NDQINYWD
-500 FWNLVTRNDG
+500 LVTRNDG
-510 VTDDDGIYEVSFT
+510 VTDDDGTYEVSFKYNPET
-523 FDSDSKTPKIWTI
+523 KSPTTWTI
-536 KHNSLKRVVY
+536 KHNSLKRVLY

-556 QPLYDSRIDIPSGY
+556 QPLYDSRINIPSGY
-570 SDVSSASAVHLEG
+570 SDVASASAVHLEG

-596 NMSTPE
+596 NMPSPE
-602 IEKQAIKA
+602 IYNQAIKA
-610 DDGIHEISQ
+610 DDGIHQISD

-710 VISMVGPA
+710 AISMVGPA

-779 EDGTPANVKYPD
+779 EDDTPANLKYPD
-791 VKVEGTSEATVADPN
+791 EKVEGTSEATTADPN

-818 IVHDSDIKWNR
+818 IEHDKDIKWNR

-897 NEKNNT
+897 NNKNNT

-952 KRYSNDVFDYVKDWA
+952 KRYSNDVFDYVEDWA
-967 KPETKKELIWVNQ
+967 KPETTKEQIWVNQ
-980 ETHEQKKDVW
+980 ETHEQAKDKW

-1022 RYSQTNTGRANGVI
+1022 RYSQTKTGRANGVI

-1079 ILDQNQDNDTNR
+1079 ILDQNQDNDKNR

-1117 NNVSNTDTAYYTL
+1117 NNVSNTDAAYYTL

>member
-6 TFLMAVWALL
+6 TLFMAVWALL
-16 SISQTVKAVDYYITG
+16 SISQTVKAVDFCIMGTFTG
-31 FFVEGQEWTK
+31 GNRDTWTK
-41 LDGKNMES
+41 LDGKSMDL
-49 VGNNKYSQTY
+49 VGNNQYSQTY
-59 QCETT
+59 QCTKAGE
-64 GKYCF
+64 YHF
-69 RFAGDDLP
+69 RFIGVGWDGE
-77 YQMCP
+77 MCP
-82 AVASYD
+82 EQSSYD
-88 LTKVSSYGV
+88 LTQASPNCQVFY
-97 SYTNH
+97 NDQP
-102 EGKENYYFCV
+102 GKKNNYFYV

-121 FTFDNSNPSNR
+121 FTFDDSSVANR
-132 TVACTV
+132 TVACKV
-138 SGEGSGTVTPTE
+138 SGSE
-150 KYCSFYLIGNLYKE
+150 
-164 NNEEWADGTKAN
+164 
-176 PFNTIDGKTYTYTFT
+176 
-191 GVEKTVYFRVQGYDP
+191 
-206 DGNKFG
+206 
-212 SDFAP
+212 
-217 NTTDGKDKELTTTFQ
+217 
-232 TVVSKPYNSPKTK
+232 
-245 AWTFD
+245 
-250 AKSDKTYT
+250 
-258 ITLDYSDTSKPQIK
+258 
-272 YTEGGSSVVTKVIK
+272 VVTKVIK
-286 LFNGS
+286 LLNGS
-291 SEVTGYNGKYTLD
+291 SELTGSNGRYSLD
-304 LSGETSTD
+304 LSSETSKD

-321 TAYGL
+321 EPYGL
-326 ATAQTISAVGTT
+326 ATAQTISAAGTT
-338 SDIAFKAEETE
+338 SGIAFTTE
-349 KLTLKAGLIYSLTVT
+349 GTGALTLKAGLIYSLSVT

-370 VEAKEKVNPYKVAGA
+370 VVAEEMVEPYSVVGA

-395 PYNHSDVNPGGD
+395 QYNDKTVNPGGD
-407 IPGKIN
+407 TPGQIN
-413 YERLYFKFEQQADGS
+413 YKRLYFKFEEQKDGS

-437 TAKMQILGIS
+437 TAKMQILGVS

-460 VELYGAKDHGTA
+460 ERLHGAKDYGTA

-477 GSVGGNSK
+477 GSVGGDSE
-485 TNNLVVVDEF
+485 TNNLLVVDDF
-495 KDSDN
+495 NDQINYWD
-500 FWNLVTRNDG
+500 LVTRNDG
-510 VTDDDGIYEVSFT
+510 VTDDDGTYEVSFKYNPET
-523 FDSDSKTPKIWTI
+523 KSPTTWTI

-556 QPLYDSRIDIPSGY
+556 QPLYDSRINIPSGY
-570 SDVSSASAVHLEG
+570 SDVASASAVHLEG

-596 NMSTPE
+596 NMSNTDSE
-602 IEKQAIKA
+602 IYKQARKA
-610 DDGIHEISQ
+610 NDDIHEIPKS
-619 EKGGKQCG
+619 KGGSECG

-672 VVQVNPTK
+672 IVQVNPTK
-680 GRDDVAGKDN
+680 GRDDVAAKDG

-702 AGKIDYPD
+702 ANLIDYPD
-710 VISMVGPA
+710 AISMVGPA

-730 TKWLWDATAG
+730 TKWLWNATAG

-791 VKVEGTSEATVADPN
+791 EKVEGTSDATVADPN
-806 VVNYTSDCTENT
+806 VVNYTFDCTENT
-818 IVHDSDIKWNR
+818 IEHDKDIKWNR

-897 NEKNNT
+897 NTENKT
-903 GSGDETGTVMLY
+903 GSGDETGTVKLY

-967 KPETKKELIWVNQ
+967 KPETTKEQIWVNQ
-980 ETHEQKKDVW
+980 ETHEQAKDKW

-1022 RYSQTNTGRANGVI
+1022 RYSQTKTGRANGVI

-1117 NNVSNTDTAYYTL
+1117 NNVSNTDAAYYTL

-1150 IIK
+1150 IVK

>member
-1 MKRFF
+1 
-6 TFLMAVWALL
+6 MAVWALL
-16 SISQTVKAVDYYITG
+16 SISQTVKAVDFCIMGTFTG
-31 FFVEGQEWTK
+31 EDRTHWTK
-41 LDGKNMES
+41 LDGKNMDL
-49 VGNNKYSQTY
+49 VGTNKYSQTY
-59 QCETT
+59 QCTKAGE
-64 GKYCF
+64 YHF
-69 RFAGDDLP
+69 RFIGIGWKGE
-77 YQMCP
+77 MCP
-82 AVASYD
+82 EQSSYD
-88 LTKVSSYGV
+88 LTQASP
-97 SYTNH
+97 SYTVSWTDQP
-102 EGKENYYFCV
+102 GKEKNYFSV

-121 FTFDNSNPSNR
+121 FTFDNSDSKNR

-138 SGEGSGTVTPTE
+138 S
-150 KYCSFYLIGNLYKE
+150 
-164 NNEEWADGTKAN
+164 
-176 PFNTIDGKTYTYTFT
+176 
-191 GVEKTVYFRVQGYDP
+191 
-206 DGNKFG
+206 
-212 SDFAP
+212 
-217 NTTDGKDKELTTTFQ
+217 
-232 TVVSKPYNSPKTK
+232 
-245 AWTFD
+245 
-250 AKSDKTYT
+250 
-258 ITLDYSDTSKPQIK
+258 
-272 YTEGGSSVVTKVIK
+272 GSSVVTKVIK
-286 LFNGS
+286 LLNGTT
-291 SEVTGYNGKYTLD
+291 EVTGSNGKYTLD

-312 ATITLTIDG
+312 AIITLDIDG
-321 TAYGL
+321 TTYGL
-326 ATAQTISAVGTT
+326 ATAQAISTVGTT
-338 SDIAFKAEETE
+338 SDIAFTTEGTE
-349 KLTLKAGLIYSLTVT
+349 KLTLKAGLVYSLTVT

-407 IPGKIN
+407 TPGTIN
-413 YERLYFKFEQQADGS
+413 YERLYFKFEQQKDGS

-437 TAKMQILGIS
+437 TAKMQILGVS

-460 VELYGAKDHGTA
+460 EQLHGAKDYGTA

-477 GSVGGNSK
+477 GSVGGDSEK
-485 TNNLVVVDEF
+485 NNLVVVDEF

-556 QPLYDSRIDIPSGY
+556 QPLYDSRINIPSGY
-570 SDVSSASAVHLEG
+570 SDVASASAVHLEG

-596 NMSTPE
+596 NMTSPE
-602 IEKQAIKA
+602 IYNQAIKA
-610 DDGIHEISQ
+610 DDGIHQISD

-695 AEIYVPN
+695 AEILVPN

-710 VISMVGPA
+710 AISMVGPA

-779 EDGTPANVKYPD
+779 EDDTPANLKYPD
-791 VKVEGTSEATVADPN
+791 EKVEGTSEATVADPN

-818 IVHDSDIKWNR
+818 IEHDKDIKWNR

-870 LRTYTSAIDVVPVDK
+870 LRTYTSAIDVVPVDAN
-885 EVLVYAAQSYTK
+885 VLIYAAQSYQK
-897 NEKNNT
+897 NTDKT
-903 GSGDETGTVMLY
+903 PVAGGETGTVKLY

-927 LYAPTTLGNDK
+927 LYAPTTLGNEE

-967 KPETKKELIWVNQ
+967 KPETTKEQIWVNQ
-980 ETHEQKKDVW
+980 ETHEQAKDKW

-1022 RYSQTNTGRANGVI
+1022 RYSQTKTGRANGVI

-1064 SYLMLPRTIMEGNGQ
+1064 SYLMLPRIIMEGNGQ
-1079 ILDQNQDNDTNR
+1079 ILDQNQDNDKNR

-1117 NNVSNTDTAYYTL
+1117 NNVSNTDAAYYTL

>member
-1 MKRFF
+1 
-6 TFLMAVWALL
+6 MAVWALL
-16 SISQTVKAVDYYITG
+16 SISQTVKAADVTVYFQCPDGWTTPVHVYAYGNGTISDWDKTPECTKFNTNKGVELWKCSFDSKFTKVIFQNGGRNLQTNSEG
-31 FFVEGQEWTK
+31 FLVA
-41 LDGKNMES
+41 KNH
-49 VGNNKYSQTY
+49 VYT
-59 QCETT
+59 
-64 GKYCF
+64 
-69 RFAGDDLP
+69 FAGDQGTLSEFEKKAP
-77 YQMCP
+77 Y
-82 AVASYD
+82 
-88 LTKVSSYGV
+88 
-97 SYTNH
+97 
-102 EGKENYYFCV
+102 
-112 NMESGKTYT
+112 TYT
-121 FTFDNSNPSNR
+121 LKGGYN
-132 TVACTV
+132 
-138 SGEGSGTVTPTE
+138 
-150 KYCSFYLIGNLYKE
+150 
-164 NNEEWADGTKAN
+164 DGTWSN
-176 PFNTIDGKTYTYTFT
+176 ESSSFVYDGTSKYTYTFT
-191 GVEKTVYFRVQGYDP
+191 ANQDGEFRFRVNTNYKKENTEDADIALCPDGTGEVKSQALTNEPVEVSYTNKKNASGALINANNYWTYNVSNGKEYTFTLSEVYNSEDNTYSRKLSVVPEKTIQLLNAGT
-206 DGNKFG
+206 
-212 SDFAP
+212 A
-217 NTTDGKDKELTTTFQ
+217 
-232 TVVSKPYNSPKTK
+232 
-245 AWTFD
+245 
-250 AKSDKTYT
+250 
-258 ITLDYSDTSKPQIK
+258 
-272 YTEGGSSVVTKVIK
+272 
-286 LFNGS
+286 
-291 SEVTGYNGKYTLD
+291 VTGSNGKYTLD
-304 LSGETSTD
+304 LSGATSTD
-312 ATITLTIDG
+312 ATITLSIDG
-321 TAYGL
+321 TTYGL
-326 ATAQTISAVGTT
+326 ATAQEISTVGTT
-338 SDIAFKAEETE
+338 TGIAFTTEGTE

-395 PYNHSDVNPGGD
+395 PYNHSDVTPGGD
-407 IPGKIN
+407 TPGTIN
-413 YERLYFKFEQQADGS
+413 YERLYFKFEQQTDGS

-460 VELYGAKDHGTA
+460 EELYGAKDHGTA

-477 GSVGGNSK
+477 GSVGGNSE
-485 TNNLVVVDEF
+485 TNNLVVVDGF
-495 KDSDN
+495 KDSNN
-500 FWNLVTRNDG
+500 FWKLVTRNDG
-510 VTDDDGIYEVSFT
+510 VTDDDGAYEVSFKY
-523 FDSDSKTPKIWTI
+523 DPKTQSPTTWTI
-536 KHNSLKRVVY
+536 KHNSLKRVMY

-556 QPLYDSRIDIPSGY
+556 QPLYDSRIGISSGY
-570 SDVSSASAVHLEG
+570 SDNASASAVHLEG

-596 NMSTPE
+596 NMTDSKINE
-602 IEKQAIKA
+602 QAIKA
-610 DDGIHEISQ
+610 GDDIHVISSD
-619 EKGGKQCG
+619 KGGQQCG

-672 VVQVNPTK
+672 IVQVNPTK
-680 GRDDVAGKDN
+680 GRDDVAAKDG

-702 AGKIDYPD
+702 ANLIDYPD
-710 VISMVGPA
+710 AISMVGPA

-730 TKWLWDATAG
+730 TKWLWNATAG

-791 VKVEGTSEATVADPN
+791 EKVEGTSDATVADPN
-806 VVNYTSDCTENT
+806 VVNYTFDCTENT
-818 IVHDSDIKWNR
+818 IEHDKDIKWNR

-862 VTAHMGKL
+862 VIAHMGKL

-897 NEKNNT
+897 NTENKT
-903 GSGDETGTVMLY
+903 GSGDETGTVKLY

-952 KRYSNDVFDYVKDWA
+952 KRYSNDVFDYVENWA
-967 KPETKKELIWVNQ
+967 KPETKKEQIWVNQ
-980 ETHEQKKDVW
+980 ETHEQEKDVW
-990 NNYLVPVLTDTK
+990 NNYLVPILTDTN

-1022 RYSQTNTGRANGVI
+1022 RYSQTNTGRAKGVI
-1036 KDNTT
+1036 KDDTINE
-1041 DPDPKKHDY
+1041 DPAKRDY

-1079 ILDQNQDNDTNR
+1079 ILNQNQDNDTKR

-1117 NNVSNTDTAYYTL
+1117 NNVSNTDAAYYTL

-1150 IIK
+1150 IVK

>member
-1 MKRFF
+1 
-6 TFLMAVWALL
+6 MAVWALL
-16 SISQTVKAVDYYITG
+16 SISQTVKAVNCYITG
-31 FFVEGQEWTK
+31 YFVGESEWTT
-41 LDGKNMES
+41 LDGKYMES
-49 VGNNKYSQTY
+49 VVNNKYSQTY
-59 QCETT
+59 QCTKSGE
-64 GKYCF
+64 YRF
-69 RFAGDDLP
+69 RFAVEGWKA
-77 YQMCP
+77 QMCP
-82 AVASYD
+82 DVERFDLANKSKKIVYTDQNGYD
-88 LTKVSSYGV
+88 SNYFYVKM
-97 SYTNH
+97 
-102 EGKENYYFCV
+102 EN
-112 NMESGKTYT
+112 GKTYT
-121 FTFDNSNPSNR
+121 FTFDDPNTDNR

-138 SGEGSGTVTPTE
+138 S
-150 KYCSFYLIGNLYKE
+150 
-164 NNEEWADGTKAN
+164 
-176 PFNTIDGKTYTYTFT
+176 
-191 GVEKTVYFRVQGYDP
+191 
-206 DGNKFG
+206 
-212 SDFAP
+212 
-217 NTTDGKDKELTTTFQ
+217 
-232 TVVSKPYNSPKTK
+232 
-245 AWTFD
+245 
-250 AKSDKTYT
+250 
-258 ITLDYSDTSKPQIK
+258 
-272 YTEGGSSVVTKVIK
+272 GSSVVTKVIK

-291 SEVTGYNGKYTLD
+291 SEVTGSNGKYSLD
-304 LSGETSTD
+304 LSSAAAD
-312 ATITLTIDG
+312 ASITLSIDG
-321 TAYGL
+321 AKYGL
-326 ATAQTISAVGTT
+326 ETGKIIEAAGTT
-338 SDIAFKAEETE
+338 SGIAFTAEGKAA
-349 KLTLKAGLIYSLTVT
+349 LTLKAGLIYSLTVT

-370 VEAKEKVNPYKVAGA
+370 VVAEEKDDPYAAVYNA

-395 PYNHSDVNPGGD
+395 QYNDKTVNPGGD
-407 IPGKIN
+407 TPGKIN
-413 YERLYFKFEQQADGS
+413 YERLYFKFEQQKDGS

-437 TAKMQILGIS
+437 TAKMQILGVS

-460 VELYGAKDHGTA
+460 EQLHGAKDYGTA

-477 GSVGGNSK
+477 GSVGGDRE
-485 TNNLVVVDEF
+485 TNNLVVVDGF

-500 FWNLVTRNDG
+500 FWNLVTRNDN
-510 VTDDDGIYEVSFT
+510 VTDDDGIYEVSFEY
-523 FDSDSKTPKIWTI
+523 DPKTQSPTIWTI

-556 QPLYDSRIDIPSGY
+556 QPLYDSRSKIEDGY

-583 ITNKYFVLGTVVR
+583 ITSKYFVLGTVVR
-596 NMSTPE
+596 DLSNTDSK
-602 IEKQAIKA
+602 IYKQAIKA
-610 DDGIHEISQ
+610 DDGIHKIPD

-646 TIKTQDSYQLTANK
+646 TIVTKSSYWLTANK

-672 VVQVNPTK
+672 IVEVNPTK
-680 GRDDVAGKDN
+680 GSNDEAGEDN

-702 AGKIDYPD
+702 GDKIDYPD
-710 VISMVGPA
+710 AISMVGPA

-779 EDGTPANVKYPD
+779 EDDTPANLKYPD
-791 VKVEGTSEATVADPN
+791 EKVEGTSEATVADPN

-818 IVHDSDIKWNR
+818 IEHDKDIKWNR

-849 QYTITGASKIYIP
+849 QYTITGAHKIYIP
-862 VTAHMGKL
+862 VIAHMGKL
-870 LRTYTSAIDVVPVDK
+870 LRTYTSAVDVVPVDK

-897 NEKNNT
+897 NKENNT
-903 GSGDETGTVMLY
+903 GSGDETGTVKLY

-927 LYAPTTLGNDK
+927 LYAPTTLGNENPD
-938 PGLIEVVPA
+938 LIEVVPA

-952 KRYSNDVFDYVKDWA
+952 KRYSNDAFDYVEDWA
-967 KPETKKELIWVNQ
+967 KPETKKEQIWVNQ
-980 ETHEQKKDVW
+980 ETHEQAKDKW

-1064 SYLMLPRTIMEGNGQ
+1064 SYLMLPRIIMEGNGQ
-1079 ILDQNQDNDTNR
+1079 ILDQNQDNDKNR

-1117 NNVSNTDTAYYTL
+1117 NNVSNTDAAYYTL

>member
-1 MKRFF
+1 MMKRFF
-6 TFLMAVWALL
+6 TFFMAVWALL
-16 SISQTVKAVDYYITG
+16 SISQTVKAVEFCIMGTFGGGNRDT
-31 FFVEGQEWTK
+31 WTK
-41 LDGKNMES
+41 LDGKSMDR
-49 VGNNKYSQTY
+49 VGNNQYSQTY
-59 QCETT
+59 QCTKAGE
-64 GKYCF
+64 YRF
-69 RFAGDDLP
+69 RFIGVGWDGE
-77 YQMCP
+77 MCP
-82 AVASYD
+82 DQSSYD
-88 LTKVSSYGV
+88 LTQASSNYKVFY
-97 SYTNH
+97 NDQP
-102 EGKENYYFCV
+102 GKKDNYFYV

-121 FTFDNSNPSNR
+121 FTFDDSSVDKRN
-132 TVACTV
+132 VACKV
-138 SGEGSGTVTPTE
+138 SGSE
-150 KYCSFYLIGNLYKE
+150 
-164 NNEEWADGTKAN
+164 
-176 PFNTIDGKTYTYTFT
+176 
-191 GVEKTVYFRVQGYDP
+191 
-206 DGNKFG
+206 
-212 SDFAP
+212 
-217 NTTDGKDKELTTTFQ
+217 
-232 TVVSKPYNSPKTK
+232 
-245 AWTFD
+245 
-250 AKSDKTYT
+250 
-258 ITLDYSDTSKPQIK
+258 
-272 YTEGGSSVVTKVIK
+272 VVTKVIK
-286 LFNGS
+286 LLNGS
-291 SEVTGYNGKYTLD
+291 SELTGSNGKYTLD

-326 ATAQTISAVGTT
+326 ATAQAISTVGTT
-338 SDIAFKAEETE
+338 SDIAFTAEGTE

-407 IPGKIN
+407 TPGTIN
-413 YERLYFKFEQQADGS
+413 YERLYFKFEQQTDGS

-460 VELYGAKDHGTA
+460 EELYGAKDHGTA

-485 TNNLVVVDEF
+485 TNNLVVVDGF
-495 KDSDN
+495 KDSNN

-583 ITNKYFVLGTVVR
+583 ITSKYFVLGTVVR
-596 NMSTPE
+596 DLSNTDSK
-602 IEKQAIKA
+602 IYKQAIKA
-610 DDGIHEISQ
+610 DDGIHKISD

-646 TIKTQDSYQLTANK
+646 TIVTKSSYQLTANK

-672 VVQVNPTK
+672 IVEVNPTK
-680 GRDDVAGKDN
+680 GSNDEAGEDN

-702 AGKIDYPD
+702 GDKIDYPD
-710 VISMVGPA
+710 AISMVGPA

-779 EDGTPANVKYPD
+779 EDGTPANVKYPIE
-791 VKVEGTSEATVADPN
+791 KVEGTSEATVADPN

-897 NEKNNT
+897 NNENKT
-903 GSGDETGTVMLY
+903 GSGDETGTVKLY
-915 RLKFIPANQGVV
+915 RLKYIPANQGVV
-927 LYAPTTLGNDK
+927 LYSPNSPLDNGTPTKL
-938 PGLIEVVPA
+938 EVVRA

-952 KRYSNDVFDYVKDWA
+952 KRYTHDVFDYVEGWA
-967 KPETKKELIWVNQ
+967 DSPAKESIWFN
-980 ETHEQKKDVW
+980 EHSSEKW

-1002 ITQFYFDD
+1002 ITQFFIDD
-1010 QNKWTGRNFAFT
+1010 QNNWTGRNFAFT
-1022 RYSQTNTGRANGVI
+1022 RYSQTKTGQANGVI
-1036 KDNTT
+1036 IDNTT

-1050 FSFFRGA
+1050 FSFFRAA

-1079 ILDQNQDNDTNR
+1079 ILDQSQDNDPK

-1117 NNVSNTDTAYYTL
+1117 NHVSNTDAAYYTL

-1150 IIK
+1150 IVK

>member
-1 MKRFF
+1 
-6 TFLMAVWALL
+6 MAVWALL
-16 SISQTVKAVDYYITG
+16 SISQTVKAVDFCIMGTFTG
-31 FFVEGQEWTK
+31 EDRANWAK
-41 LDGKNMES
+41 LDGKNMDL
-49 VGNNKYSQTY
+49 VGTNKYSQTY
-59 QCETT
+59 QCTKAGE
-64 GKYCF
+64 YRF
-69 RFAGDDLP
+69 RFIGVGWNGE
-77 YQMCP
+77 MCP
-82 AVASYD
+82 EQSSYD
-88 LTKVSSYGV
+88 LTQASPSCKVFW
-97 SYTNH
+97 TDQP
-102 EGKENYYFCV
+102 GKAKNYFYV

-121 FTFDNSNPSNR
+121 FTFDDSDSKNR

-138 SGEGSGTVTPTE
+138 S
-150 KYCSFYLIGNLYKE
+150 
-164 NNEEWADGTKAN
+164 
-176 PFNTIDGKTYTYTFT
+176 
-191 GVEKTVYFRVQGYDP
+191 
-206 DGNKFG
+206 
-212 SDFAP
+212 
-217 NTTDGKDKELTTTFQ
+217 
-232 TVVSKPYNSPKTK
+232 
-245 AWTFD
+245 
-250 AKSDKTYT
+250 
-258 ITLDYSDTSKPQIK
+258 
-272 YTEGGSSVVTKVIK
+272 GSSVVTKVIK

-291 SEVTGYNGKYTLD
+291 SEVTGSNGKYTLD

-326 ATAQTISAVGTT
+326 ATAQAISTVGTT
-338 SDIAFKAEETE
+338 SDIAFTAEGTE

-407 IPGKIN
+407 TPGTIN
-413 YERLYFKFEQQADGS
+413 YERLYFKFEQQGDGS

-460 VELYGAKDHGTA
+460 VELYGAKDHGKA

-477 GSVGGNSK
+477 GFVGGNSK
-485 TNNLVVVDEF
+485 TNNLVVVDGF
-495 KDSDN
+495 KDSNN

-602 IEKQAIKA
+602 IKKQAIKA

-818 IVHDSDIKWNR
+818 IVHNSDIKWNR

-1022 RYSQTNTGRANGVI
+1022 RYSQTNTGRANKVI

>member
-1 MKRFF
+1 MSEVYNSEDNTYSRK
-6 TFLMAVWALL
+6 L
-16 SISQTVKAVDYYITG
+16 SV
-31 FFVEGQEWTK
+31 
-41 LDGKNMES
+41 
-49 VGNNKYSQTY
+49 
-59 QCETT
+59 
-64 GKYCF
+64 
-69 RFAGDDLP
+69 
-77 YQMCP
+77 
-82 AVASYD
+82 VA
-88 LTKVSSYGV
+88 
-97 SYTNH
+97 
-102 EGKENYYFCV
+102 
-112 NMESGKTYT
+112 
-121 FTFDNSNPSNR
+121 
-132 TVACTV
+132 
-138 SGEGSGTVTPTE
+138 
-150 KYCSFYLIGNLYKE
+150 
-164 NNEEWADGTKAN
+164 
-176 PFNTIDGKTYTYTFT
+176 
-191 GVEKTVYFRVQGYDP
+191 EKTIQLLNAGTP
-206 DGNKFG
+206 
-212 SDFAP
+212 
-217 NTTDGKDKELTTTFQ
+217 
-232 TVVSKPYNSPKTK
+232 
-245 AWTFD
+245 
-250 AKSDKTYT
+250 
-258 ITLDYSDTSKPQIK
+258 
-272 YTEGGSSVVTKVIK
+272 
-286 LFNGS
+286 
-291 SEVTGYNGKYTLD
+291 VTGSNGKYILD
-304 LSGETSTD
+304 LSGEASAN
-312 ATITLTIDG
+312 ATISLTIDDV
-321 TAYGL
+321 ACGL
-326 ATAQTISAVGTT
+326 ATAQEISTVGTT
-338 SDIAFKAEETE
+338 SGIAFTTEGAE

-364 EDGKMT
+364 KDGKMT

-395 PYNHSDVNPGGD
+395 PYNHSDVTPGGD
-407 IPGKIN
+407 TPGTIN
-413 YERLYFKFEQQADGS
+413 YERLYFKFEQQTDGS

-437 TAKMQILGIS
+437 TAKMQILGVS

-460 VELYGAKDHGTA
+460 EKLCGAKDHGTA

-477 GSVGGNSK
+477 GSVGGNSE
-485 TNNLVVVDEF
+485 TNNLVVVDGF
-495 KDSDN
+495 KDSNN

-536 KHNSLKRVVY
+536 KHNSLKRVMY

-556 QPLYDSRIDIPSGY
+556 QPLYDSRIGISSGY
-570 SDVSSASAVHLEG
+570 SDNASASAVHLEG

-596 NMSTPE
+596 NMTSPE
-602 IEKQAIKA
+602 IYKQARKA
-610 DDGIHEISQ
+610 NDDIHEIPKS
-619 EKGGKQCG
+619 KGGSECG

-672 VVQVNPTK
+672 IVQVNPTK
-680 GRDDVAGKDN
+680 GRDDVAAKDG

-702 AGKIDYPD
+702 ANLIDYPD
-710 VISMVGPA
+710 AISMVGPA

-730 TKWLWDATAG
+730 TKWLWNATAG

-779 EDGTPANVKYPD
+779 EDDTPANLKYPD
-791 VKVEGTSEATVADPN
+791 EKVEGTSDATVADPN

-818 IVHDSDIKWNR
+818 IEHDKDIKWNR

-870 LRTYTSAIDVVPVDK
+870 LRTYTSAIDVVPVDAN
-885 EVLVYAAQSYTK
+885 VLIYAAQSYQK
-897 NEKNNT
+897 NTDKT
-903 GSGDETGTVMLY
+903 PVAGGETGTVKLY

-927 LYAPTTLGNDK
+927 LYAPTTLGNEN

-967 KPETKKELIWVNQ
+967 KPETTKEQIWVNQ
-980 ETHEQKKDVW
+980 ETHEQAKDKW

-1022 RYSQTNTGRANGVI
+1022 RYSQTKTGRANGVI

-1064 SYLMLPRTIMEGNGQ
+1064 SYLMLPRIIMEGNGQ
-1079 ILDQNQDNDTNR
+1079 ILDQNQDNDKNR

-1117 NNVSNTDTAYYTL
+1117 NNVSNTDAAYYTL

-1150 IIK
+1150 IVK

>member
-1 MKRFF
+1 
-6 TFLMAVWALL
+6 MAVWALL
-16 SISQTVKAVDYYITG
+16 SISQMVKAADFYLTG
-31 FFVEGQEWTK
+31 SSTLEAWVK
-41 LDGKNMES
+41 LDGKSMTDLGGER
-49 VGNNKYSQTY
+49 YSQEYKCTNTAQY
-59 QCETT
+59 R
-64 GKYCF
+64 F
-69 RFAGDDLP
+69 RIAGGNLG
-77 YQMCP
+77 YELCP
-82 AVASYD
+82 NTKSYN
-88 LTKVSSYGV
+88 LLEAKPSYGCFANNV
-97 SYTNH
+97 SDYAN
-102 EGKENYYFCV
+102 NYFYV
-112 NMESGKTYT
+112 DMESGKTYT
-121 FTFDNSNPSNR
+121 FTFDNSNSNNR

-138 SGEGSGTVTPTE
+138 GVSTSPSEFE
-150 KYCSFYLIGNLYKE
+150 KLYLIGGLYK
-164 NNEEWADGTKAN
+164 DRKDDTTR
-176 PFNTIDGKTYTYTFT
+176 PFTTTDGKTYKYVFNADYTNTFSK
-191 GVEKTVYFRVQGYDP
+191 ESDDYYFRVKTESDEFHPENNDALVETKFTSALSGSSNNAWKLAMTKGKSYTLIFDYA
-206 DGNKFG
+206 NK
-212 SDFAP
+212 P
-217 NTTDGKDKELTTTFQ
+217 
-232 TVVSKPYNSPKTK
+232 
-245 AWTFD
+245 
-250 AKSDKTYT
+250 
-258 ITLDYSDTSKPQIK
+258 IK

-291 SEVTGYNGKYTLD
+291 SEVTGSNGKYTLD
-304 LSGETSTD
+304 LSGETSSD
-312 ATITLTIDG
+312 ANITLTIDG
-321 TAYGL
+321 AEYRL
-326 ATAQTISAVGTT
+326 ASAQTISAAGTT
-338 SDIAFKAEETE
+338 SGIAFTTE
-349 KLTLKAGLIYSLTVT
+349 GTEALTLKAGLIYSLSVT

-407 IPGKIN
+407 NPGEIN
-413 YERLYFKFEQQADGS
+413 YERLYFKFEQQNDGS

-447 VDGVPRVYGPSGI
+447 VDGVPSVYGPSDI
-460 VELYGAKDHGTA
+460 VNLYGAKDYGTA

-485 TNNLVVVDEF
+485 TDNLVVVNDF
-495 KDSDN
+495 NDQIN
-500 FWNLVTRNDG
+500 YWNLVTRNDG

-556 QPLYDSRIDIPSGY
+556 QPLYDSRSTIKDGY

-583 ITNKYFVLGTVVR
+583 ITSKYFVLGTVVR
-596 NMSTPE
+596 DLSNPDSK
-602 IEKQAIKA
+602 IYKQAIKA
-610 DDGIHEISQ
+610 DDGIHMISD

-646 TIKTQDSYQLTANK
+646 TIVTKSSYQLTANK

-672 VVQVNPTK
+672 IVEVNPTK
-680 GRDDVAGKDN
+680 GSNDEAGEDN

-702 AGKIDYPD
+702 SSKIDYPNS
-710 VISMVGPA
+710 ISMVGPA

-779 EDGTPANVKYPD
+779 EDGTPANVKYPIE
-791 VKVEGTSEATVADPN
+791 KVEGTSEATVADPN

-841 PGKDKNTF
+841 PGKDNKNTF

-870 LRTYTSAIDVVPVDK
+870 LRTYTSAVDVVPVDAN
-885 EVLVYAAQSYTK
+885 VLIYAAQSYTK
-897 NEKNNT
+897 KNENNT
-903 GSGDETGTVMLY
+903 GSGDETGTVKLY
-915 RLKFIPANQGVV
+915 RLKYIPANQGVV
-927 LYAPTTLGNDK
+927 LYSPNSPLGNGTPTK
-938 PGLIEVVPA
+938 LEVVPA

-952 KRYSNDVFDYVKDWA
+952 LRYSSNAYDYIEDWA
-967 KPETKKELIWVNQ
+967 KSAAKESMWVN
-980 ETHEQKKDVW
+980 THENETW
-990 NNYLVPVLTDTK
+990 NNFLVPVLTDTK

-1022 RYSQTNTGRANGVI
+1022 RYSQTKTGQANGVI
-1036 KDNTT
+1036 TDNTT
-1041 DPDPKKHDY
+1041 DPDSKKHDY
-1050 FSFFRGA
+1050 FSFFRAA

-1064 SYLMLPRTIMEGNGQ
+1064 SYLMLPRDIMVGNGQ
-1079 ILDQNQDNDTNR
+1079 ILDQSQDNDTKL

-1104 PMDNETTGISELK
+1104 PMDNETTGISEL
-1117 NNVSNTDTAYYTL
+1117 NNHVSNTDAAYYTL

-1150 IIK
+1150 IVK

>member
-1 MKRFF
+1 
-6 TFLMAVWALL
+6 MAVWALL
-16 SISQTVKAVDYYITG
+16 SISQTVKAADFCIMGTFTG
-31 FFVEGQEWTK
+31 EDRANWAK
-41 LDGKNMES
+41 LDGKDMDL
-49 VGNNKYSQTY
+49 VGTNKYSQTY
-59 QCETT
+59 QCTKAGE
-64 GKYCF
+64 YRF
-69 RFAGDDLP
+69 RFIGDGWNGEV
-77 YQMCP
+77 CP
-82 AVASYD
+82 EQSSYD
-88 LTKVSSYGV
+88 LTQASPNCQVFY
-97 SYTNH
+97 NDQP
-102 EGKENYYFCV
+102 GKKNNYFYV

-121 FTFDNSNPSNR
+121 FTFDDSSVANR
-132 TVACTV
+132 TVACKV
-138 SGEGSGTVTPTE
+138 SGSE
-150 KYCSFYLIGNLYKE
+150 
-164 NNEEWADGTKAN
+164 
-176 PFNTIDGKTYTYTFT
+176 
-191 GVEKTVYFRVQGYDP
+191 
-206 DGNKFG
+206 
-212 SDFAP
+212 
-217 NTTDGKDKELTTTFQ
+217 
-232 TVVSKPYNSPKTK
+232 
-245 AWTFD
+245 
-250 AKSDKTYT
+250 
-258 ITLDYSDTSKPQIK
+258 
-272 YTEGGSSVVTKVIK
+272 VVTKVIK
-286 LFNGS
+286 LLNGS
-291 SEVTGYNGKYTLD
+291 SELTGSNGRYSLD
-304 LSGETSTD
+304 LSSETSKD

-321 TAYGL
+321 EPYGL
-326 ATAQTISAVGTT
+326 AAAQTISAAGTT
-338 SDIAFKAEETE
+338 SGIAFTTE
-349 KLTLKAGLIYSLTVT
+349 GTAALTLKAGLIYSLTVT

-370 VEAKEKVNPYKVAGA
+370 VVAEEKVDPYAAVYNA

-395 PYNHSDVNPGGD
+395 QYNDKTVNPGGD
-407 IPGKIN
+407 TPGKIN
-413 YERLYFKFEQQADGS
+413 YERLYFKFEQQKDGS

-437 TAKMQILGIS
+437 TAKMQILGVS

-460 VELYGAKDHGTA
+460 EQLHGAKDYGTA

-477 GSVGGNSK
+477 GSVGGDRE
-485 TNNLVVVDEF
+485 TNNLVVVDGF

-500 FWNLVTRNDG
+500 FWNLVTRNDN
-510 VTDDDGIYEVSFT
+510 VTDDDGIYEVSFEY
-523 FDSDSKTPKIWTI
+523 DPKTQSPTTWTI
-536 KHNSLKRVVY
+536 KHNSLKRVLY

-556 QPLYDSRIDIPSGY
+556 QPLYDSRINIPSGY
-570 SDVSSASAVHLEG
+570 SDVASASAVHLEG

-596 NMSTPE
+596 NMPSPE
-602 IEKQAIKA
+602 IYNQAIKA
-610 DDGIHEISQ
+610 DDGIHQISD

-710 VISMVGPA
+710 AISMVGPA

-779 EDGTPANVKYPD
+779 EDGTPANSNYPNT
-791 VKVEGTSEATVADPN
+791 KEEGTSDATVADPN
-806 VVNYTSDCTENT
+806 VVNYVSDCTEET
-818 IVHDSDIKWNR
+818 INHNQDIIWNR

-841 PGKDKNTF
+841 PSKDGKNTF

-870 LRTYTSAIDVVPVDK
+870 LRTYTSAVDVVPVNDD
-885 EVLVYAAQSYTK
+885 VLIFAAQSYTK
-897 NEKNNT
+897 KEANNT
-903 GSGDETGTVMLY
+903 GSGDETGTVKLY
-915 RLKFIPANQGVV
+915 RLKYIPANQGVI
-927 LYAPTTLGNDK
+927 LFAPNSPVPNKKQTKMEL
-938 PGLIEVVPA
+938 VPA

-952 KRYSNDVFDYVKDWA
+952 KRYSKNVYDYIEDWA
-967 KPETKKELIWVNQ
+967 KSEAKESMWVNV
-980 ETHEQKKDVW
+980 HEKEKW

-1002 ITQFYFDD
+1002 ITQFHY
-1010 QNKWTGRNFAFT
+1010 NEKKEWTGRNFSFT
-1022 RYSQTNTGRANGVI
+1022 RYSQTKTGKKNGVEEE
-1036 KDNTT
+1036 DTT
-1041 DPDPKKHDY
+1041 NPDESKRDY
-1050 FSFFRGA
+1050 FSFFRFS
-1057 GTVKASY
+1057 GTAKANY
-1064 SYLMLPRTIMEGNGQ
+1064 SYLMLPRTIMQGNGQ
-1079 ILDQNQDNDTNR
+1079 ILDQNQDNANDTKL
-1091 FSKSMVWFEGIDA
+1091 FAKSMVWFEGIDA

-1117 NNVSNTDTAYYTL
+1117 NNSNTDAAYYTL

-1150 IIK
+1150 IVK

>member
-6 TFLMAVWALL
+6 TLLMAVWALL
-16 SISQTVKAVDYYITG
+16 SISQTVKAVDFCIMGTFTG
-31 FFVEGQEWTK
+31 EDRTHWTK
-41 LDGKNMES
+41 LDGKNMDL
-49 VGNNKYSQTY
+49 VGTNKYSQTY
-59 QCETT
+59 QCTKAGE
-64 GKYCF
+64 YHF
-69 RFAGDDLP
+69 RFIGIGWKGE
-77 YQMCP
+77 MCP
-82 AVASYD
+82 EQSSYD
-88 LTKVSSYGV
+88 LTQASP
-97 SYTNH
+97 SYTVSWTDLP
-102 EGKENYYFCV
+102 GKENNYFSV

-121 FTFDNSNPSNR
+121 FTFDDSNSKNR

-138 SGEGSGTVTPTE
+138 S
-150 KYCSFYLIGNLYKE
+150 
-164 NNEEWADGTKAN
+164 
-176 PFNTIDGKTYTYTFT
+176 
-191 GVEKTVYFRVQGYDP
+191 
-206 DGNKFG
+206 
-212 SDFAP
+212 
-217 NTTDGKDKELTTTFQ
+217 
-232 TVVSKPYNSPKTK
+232 
-245 AWTFD
+245 
-250 AKSDKTYT
+250 
-258 ITLDYSDTSKPQIK
+258 
-272 YTEGGSSVVTKVIK
+272 GSSVVTKVIK

-291 SEVTGYNGKYTLD
+291 SEVTGSNGKYTLD

-326 ATAQTISAVGTT
+326 ATAQAISTVGTT
-338 SDIAFKAEETE
+338 SDIAFTAEGTE

-407 IPGKIN
+407 TPGTIN
-413 YERLYFKFEQQADGS
+413 YERLYFKFEQQGDGS

-460 VELYGAKDHGTA
+460 VELYGAKDHGKA

-477 GSVGGNSK
+477 GFVGGNSK
-485 TNNLVVVDEF
+485 TNNLVVVDGF
-495 KDSDN
+495 KDSNN

-510 VTDDDGIYEVSFT
+510 VTDDDGIYEVSFEYNP
-523 FDSDSKTPKIWTI
+523 KTQSPTTWTI
-536 KHNSLKRVVY
+536 KHNSLKRVIY

-556 QPLYDSRIDIPSGY
+556 QPLYDSRINIPSGY
-570 SDVSSASAVHLEG
+570 SDVASALAVYLEG

-596 NMSTPE
+596 NMTSPE
-602 IEKQAIKA
+602 IYNQAIKA
-610 DDGIHEISQ
+610 DDGIHQISD

-695 AEIYVPN
+695 AEILVPN
-702 AGKIDYPD
+702 SSKIDYPD
-710 VISMVGPA
+710 AISMVGPA
-718 IPSTTTTNVDGT
+718 IPSTTTTDVDGT

-791 VKVEGTSEATVADPN
+791 EKVEGTSEATVADPN

-818 IVHDSDIKWNR
+818 IEHD
-829 GAGLWTVRFYII
+829 
-841 PGKDKNTF
+841 KDK
-849 QYTITGASKIYIP
+849 
-862 VTAHMGKL
+862 
-870 LRTYTSAIDVVPVDK
+870 
-885 EVLVYAAQSYTK
+885 
-897 NEKNNT
+897 
-903 GSGDETGTVMLY
+903 
-915 RLKFIPANQGVV
+915 
-927 LYAPTTLGNDK
+927 
-938 PGLIEVVPA
+938 
-947 YSATV
+947 
-952 KRYSNDVFDYVKDWA
+952 
-967 KPETKKELIWVNQ
+967 
-980 ETHEQKKDVW
+980 
-990 NNYLVPVLTDTK
+990 
-1002 ITQFYFDD
+1002 
-1010 QNKWTGRNFAFT
+1010 
-1022 RYSQTNTGRANGVI
+1022 
-1036 KDNTT
+1036 
-1041 DPDPKKHDY
+1041 
-1050 FSFFRGA
+1050 
-1057 GTVKASY
+1057 
-1064 SYLMLPRTIMEGNGQ
+1064 
-1079 ILDQNQDNDTNR
+1079 
-1091 FSKSMVWFEGIDA
+1091 
-1104 PMDNETTGISELK
+1104 
-1117 NNVSNTDTAYYTL
+1117 
-1130 QGVKVAKPVKGIYI
+1130 
-1144 HQGKKV
+1144 
-1150 IIK
+1150 